1 MKKREIFLLIGIIVG
16 VILLIMS
23 VVLISKFAPDTINHR
38 WFNRGTGNSE
48 SITTTD
54 TDDSKSDNILTPERA
69 PSFDEDNQSK
79 ENVNLDNPNNKKPN
93 TNENLSSDK
102 NSLES
107 DKSSNNSKDD
117 SSDNSKDNSSESTPS
132 QDGLSKNT
140 AWNIETNME
149 YTATMLQSNQTHWFS
164 FVTSSEDVI
173 HRIYFDPTV
182 NENHAYASWYI
193 YIYNENGILLYENS
207 TSSYVEKY
215 FFDAF
220 LSANSKYYIKISAIG
235 FYKEMDN
242 YMLAIEEIP
251 RDPATVSN
259 KENAVV
265 IGTEITYTGYLNTT
279 FSNWYTCTFL
289 EGGTY
294 MMEIHNIDTGDTL
307 SYVGTTPGGNGVLTG
322 IVYDGNND
330 SKRFN
335 VTSGQQIYLEID
347 SHIRNVN
354 GKYMFIIKK
363 VA

>member
-1 MKKREIFLLIGIIVG
+1 MKKREIFLLIGILVG
-16 VILLIMS
+16 IILLILS
-23 VVLISKFAPDTINHR
+23 VILISKIAPDTINHR
-38 WFNRGTGNSE
+38 WFNRETEKS
-48 SITTTD
+48 TTTID
-54 TDDSKSDNILTPERA
+54 TEDLNLNNATTSGKV
-69 PSFDEDNQSK
+69 PSFIEDSQSK
-79 ENVNLDNPNNKKPN
+79 ENSNSDNSANQKPN
-93 TNENLSSDK
+93 ENSSSTE

-107 DKSSNNSKDD
+107 DQTNINSKDD
-117 SSDNSKDNSSESTPS
+117 SNNTSNDSSNENISA

-207 TSSYVEKY
+207 TSSYAEKY
-215 FFDAF
+215 FFDMF
-220 LSANSKYYIKISAIG
+220 LSVDSKYYIKISAIG

-242 YMLAIEEIP
+242 YMVGIEKIE
-251 RDPATVSN
+251 RDPSTVAN
-259 KENAVV
+259 KENAMV
-265 IGTEITYTGYLNTT
+265 IGKEITYTGYLNTT

-289 EGGTY
+289 EGGKY
-294 MMEIHNIDTGDTL
+294 MIEIHNIDVGDTI
-307 SYVGTTPGGNGVLTG
+307 SYVGRTPGDNIVVTG
-322 IVYDGNND
+322 IVYNENND
-330 SKRFN
+330 SKMFN
-335 VTSGQQIYLEID
+335 VTAGQQIYLEID
-347 SHIRNVN
+347 SSNRNVN